1 MPHLEPERIALVAI
15 GEAPTDVEQAHLDV
29 CDECALELAEL
40 EHTVAIGRST
50 ASLGEVEAPPER
62 VWERIV
68 AEIAATPSSSL
79 SPEPAEPAPGERA
92 PVIDTLTPAGDDAPA
107 TRRDRRRRSRRRTP
121 LMFALA
127 ASVAVVLAIVGVWAL
142 VRPAQVVELAS
153 ATLQAFPD
161 HPGAAGSAVVVEL
174 GDGEREVEV
183 RLDAAAADGGYREV
197 WLINADATALVSL
210 GVLEGAQG
218 TFPIPADVDLSEYVL
233 VDISQEPADGDPT
246 HSGDSIVR
254 GELDFA

>member
-1 MPHLEPERIALVAI
+1 MSHLEPERIALIAI
-15 GEAPTDVEQAHLDV
+15 GEAPTDAEQSHLDV

-50 ASLGEVEAPPER
+50 ASLGDVEAPPER

-68 AEIAATPSSSL
+68 AEVRAAP
-79 SPEPAEPAPGERA
+79 PDVAE
-92 PVIDTLTPAGDDAPA
+92 APA
-107 TRRDRRRRSRRRTP
+107 TEVEAAAAAPIDGGSRRDRRRRAGRRRSP

-127 ASVAVVLAIVGVWAL
+127 ASVAVMLAIVGVWTF

-174 GDGEREVEV
+174 RDGEREVEV
-183 RLDAAAADGGYREV
+183 RLDASAADGGYREV

-210 GVLEGAQG
+210 GVLEGTEG
-218 TFPIPADVDLSEYVL
+218 TFPIPADVDLREYVL